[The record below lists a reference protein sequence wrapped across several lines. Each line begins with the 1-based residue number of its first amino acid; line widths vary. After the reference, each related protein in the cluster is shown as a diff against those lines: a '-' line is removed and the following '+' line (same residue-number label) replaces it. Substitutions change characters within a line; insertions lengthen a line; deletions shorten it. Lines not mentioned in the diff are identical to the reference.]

1 MIVRFEN
8 EFDAPLLAQ
17 ATRFMTQHEEAGQHG
32 MRRMSGMGHP
42 QSKTGAAVR
51 SRPLVGFPGLQ
62 NSLKVEHRSDGI
74 YCRVSTG
81 AYIFVLAGT
90 AIFGPAV
97 LYLLYFM
104 PEKLEPHTPRLIL
117 GAVWFLSVLSSAVFV
132 RYALGCPRFKAIYST
147 GEILYF
153 AWWGSTPSLVL
164 RRGEVQTIAVEERP
178 FLNEGTRVPNY
189 YITVLTY
196 GDKRYALCVST
207 DQQMVLALKSDLEN
221 AVVGRV

>member
-1 MIVRFEN
+1 MIARFER
-8 EFDAPLLAQ
+8 EFDAPSRAQ
-17 ATRFMTQHEEAGQHG
+17 ALGFRAQHEGAAHHG
-32 MRRMSGMGHP
+32 MRSMSGMGHP
-42 QSKTGAAVR
+42 QSKTGAATR

-62 NSLKVEHRSDGI
+62 NSLKVERRPDGI
-74 YCRVSTG
+74 HCRVSTG

-90 AIFGPAV
+90 AVFGPAV

-117 GAVWFLSVLSSAVFV
+117 GAVWFLSLLSSAVFV
-132 RYALGCPRFKAIYST
+132 RYALGCPRFKAIYGT

-164 RRGEVQTIAVEERP
+164 RRGEIRNMAVEEWP

-189 YITVLTY
+189 YITVTTEWRQKVRAVRLHRPA
-196 GDKRYALCVST
+196 D
-207 DQQMVLALKSDLEN
+207 DLGFEE
-221 AVVGRV
+221 